1 MWQERLGGD
10 FSASP
15 IIAEGKIYVVDHA
28 GSAHVFLADA
38 SKTLISKNTLEEGC
52 RASPVAVGKKLLLR
66 TSGFLY
72 CIEEAK

>member
-1 MWQERLGGD
+1 MAGTIGWRFQRFAD
-10 FSASP
+10 
-15 IIAEGKIYVVDHA
+15 IAEGKIYVVDHA